1 MEAFT
6 QKYAEIYGLIDG
18 LETLMHEMK
27 KTLKREI
34 DMDGK
39 CIVVGAGDL
48 TVGTLDVSEKDLVI
62 AVDGGLDYCGVLGLE
77 PDLILGDFDS
87 LSRSGAEALNEMERL
102 APDRILRLP
111 REKDDTDMLA
121 ALKEGLDR
129 GYRDFR
135 IYGGTGGR
143 FDHTLA
149 NIQCLLYLKKN
160 GAVGYLVDGTGMILV
175 LMDESVEFQ
184 KGLEGYLSLFSLT
197 EESVGVTIRGM
208 KYPLE
213 NAVIRNDF
221 PVGISNEFTGERATV
236 SVEKGQL
243 VCMLQWFSGQET
255 APE

>member
-1 MEAFT
+1 
-6 QKYAEIYGLIDG
+6 
-18 LETLMHEMK
+18 
-27 KTLKREI
+27 
-34 DMDGK
+34 MDGK
-39 CIVVGAGDL
+39 CFVIGAGDL
-48 TVGTLDVSEKDLVI
+48 TVGTLEVSKKDFVI
-62 AVDGGLDYCGVLGLE
+62 AVDGGLGYCSLLGVE

-87 LSRSGAEALNEMERL
+87 VSPEEAKAVEALEQQIPE
-102 APDRILRLP
+102 RILRLP

-121 ALKEGLDR
+121 ALKEGLRR

-149 NIQCLLYLKKN
+149 NIQCLLYLKKH

-184 KGLEGYLSLFSLT
+184 KELEGYLSLFSLT

-213 NAVIRNDF
+213 QAVVRNDV
-221 PVGISNEFTGERATV
+221 PIGISNEFTGEAAVV

-243 VCMLQWFSGQET
+243 VCMLQFL
-255 APE
+255 